1 MTRAKAE
8 NTVTYKRRIGKV
20 GAYGEHKVVTWDS
33 ANGVALARIYENN
46 DGTVEVTLYSA
57 DNTPHPRTLPND
69 GQRCWNNL
77 RGSRQRT
84 RIHYHD
90 PRNLGCPSIQRL
102 SADR

>member
-57 DNTPHPRTLPND
+57 DNKPHPRTLPND
-69 GQRCWNNL
+69 GQRCWNICEAHVKE
-77 RGSRQRT
+77 RGFTTMIRETSDVRA
-84 RIHYHD
+84 YND
-90 PRNLGCPSIQRL
+90 
-102 SADR
+102 